1 MGRVAWI
8 NGSVLTMDRAR
19 PRASALVVRGD
30 EIEYVGSDGEA
41 IARSGEG
48 AELRDLGGRA
58 VVPGFN
64 DNHVHAVHM
73 GDHAL
78 APDLGG
84 LSAQEIVGL
93 LRERFPDPAPGEAIR
108 AFNWDYPAC
117 PDPRKELLDAAF
129 PRNPVVLNQY
139 GGHGQWLNGAALRAI
154 GVDRGRGFGRGPRG
168 DPRRGTVL
176 RDADGEP
183 TGVVRDLGDTRLSRM
198 RNRAIYYDDR
208 QRERRMDIALE
219 AFAALGVTSVQDNAW
234 FYPELLGLRRRY
246 ARGGLT
252 ARFSCWPRG
261 SRPRARA
268 AMDAAFA
275 LGVGVPDWI
284 RPGPV
289 KYFLDGTFSTRN
301 ACLSEPF
308 AGAEAEPL
316 CPEPAAPLAELSFLA
331 RRGRQGAFH
340 AIGDR
345 GIEIFLDAYELV
357 LARRPG
363 LRELRVRIEHAQ
375 LIRPADIERITRL
388 DVLVAAQPSALGT
401 PGKDEALLGRERA
414 LRAYPY
420 RSLID
425 AGARLSFGSDI
436 PGEDRCD
443 PLRSISMAAN
453 REGPERISV
462 EEALRCYTEGSA
474 YAEFAEGRKGVLAP
488 GMLADFAVL
497 SRDIAAIPAA
507 EVAGVVVEETVVGG
521 RTVYRRGVAER
532 GAPLEGWGAGR
543 GNL

>member
-8 NGSVLTMDRAR
+8 NGAVVTMDRAK
-19 PRASALVVRGD
+19 PRAAALVARGG
-30 EIEYVGSDGEA
+30 EIEYVGSDDEA
-41 IARSGEG
+41 LARAGAG
-48 AELRDLGGRA
+48 AEVRDLGGRA

-78 APDLGG
+78 SPDLGG
-84 LSAQEIVGL
+84 LSAAGIVEL
-93 LRERFPDPAPGEAIR
+93 LRDRFPDPAPGEVVR

-129 PRNPVVLNQY
+129 PQIPVVLTQY
-139 GGHGQWLNGAALRAI
+139 GGHGQWLNSAALRAV
-154 GVDRGRGFGRGPRG
+154 GVDRGPGRGRRRGPR
-168 DPRRGTVL
+168 RGEVL
-176 RDADGEP
+176 RGADGEP

-198 RNRAIYYDDR
+198 RSRAIYFDGR
-208 QRERRMDIALE
+208 QREKRMDIALS
-219 AFAALGVTSVQDNAW
+219 AFASLGVTSIQDNSW
-234 FYPELLGLRRRY
+234 FYPELFGLR
-246 ARGGLT
+246 ARCDRGELT
-252 ARFSCWPRG
+252 ARVSCWSLGR
-261 SRPRARA
+261 RPRDRA

-308 AGAEAEPL
+308 EGSAEEPP
-316 CPEPAAPLAELSFLA
+316 CPEPALPLSQLSFLA

-340 AIGDR
+340 AIGDK
-345 GIEIFLDAYELV
+345 GIRIFLDAYERV
-357 LARRPG
+357 LARYPILER
-363 LRELRVRIEHAQ
+363 LRIRIEHAQ
-375 LIRPADIERITRL
+375 LIGPADVGRIARL
-388 DVLVAAQPSALGT
+388 GVLVAAQPSALGT
-401 PGKDEALLGRERA
+401 PEKDEALLGRERA

-436 PGEDRCD
+436 PGEGSCD
-443 PLRSISMAAN
+443 PIASIAMAAN
-453 REGPERISV
+453 REGPERISAQ
-462 EEALRCYTEGSA
+462 EALRCYTEGSA
-474 YAEFAEGRKGVLAP
+474 YAEFAEDRKGVLAP

-497 SRDIAAIPAA
+497 SRDITEIPASEIA
-507 EVAGVVVEETVVGG
+507 SVVVEETVVGG
-521 RTVYRRGVAER
+521 RTVFRRGGADR
-532 GAPLEGWGAGR
+532 GGAGR
-543 GNL
+543 GARP